1 MTHDRPHDLMIR
13 APAGHVRDS
22 QAIIVYYWYRYDIL
36 GIDSNR
42 IEKAVLS
49 IHTANVRLETYKY
62 RYRILQVSTSQA
74 RA

>member
-13 APAGHVRDS
+13 AGHVRDS

-42 IEKAVLS
+42 IEKSRIVN
-49 IHTANVRLETYKY
+49 TANVRLTYKY
-62 RYRILQVSTSQA
+62 RYTSIDIASTCLILGK
-74 RA
+74 R